1 MFRFLM
7 GVIVGAATAVWIE
20 RARDRGEVDRR
31 LFDAQDRANAVLLES
46 RRVLE
51 EVRRELAAAL
61 ESTRR
66 SVEEQASRVR
76 RAAEGERE

>member
-7 GVIVGAATAVWIE
+7 GVVVGAATALWVE
-20 RARDRGEVDRR
+20 RARRRGELDRR
-31 LFDAQDRANAVLLES
+31 LYDAQDRANAVLMES

-51 EVRRELAAAL
+51 EVRRELAATL

-66 SVEEQASRVR
+66 GVEEQAERVR
-76 RAAEGERE
+76 RNAEGDR